1 MNFRKKQLAHIFFE
15 RLFSHNLKK
24 SKQKPETVFEPLNLL
39 DLSFM
44 ILSFKDWWKYVKI
57 NHF

>member
-1 MNFRKKQLAHIFFE
+1 MNFKKKQLAHIFFE

-44 ILSFKDWWKYVKI
+44 ILSFKD
-57 NHF
+57 